1 MGRAFSITLACAAL
15 CFASG
20 TARAGD
26 TEQADALVEEGN
38 QLGAAGDYEGAI
50 NKFRAADAIVQ
61 RPIHACNIGLAY
73 VRLSLWAEAHY
84 YLERCK
90 GTWAEG
96 PLPSWV
102 DRRIGES
109 EGALTKGNFARV
121 EVEVSPASA
130 TVIVAPF
137 PGQPLWAKRLWLPFG
152 THTITASGD
161 GLEDAAEQLILA
173 SRETRTVKLALKE
186 RVATESTPLPGT
198 EPDGEQGRIVK
209 ILSTHEN
216 APPPRRDRSKAWL
229 YAGIGASV
237 ATVATAGLGFY
248 FRAKANDSSDS
259 AGELVT
265 YDDDDNFFERL
276 VTYQEIKD
284 DVRTYNTMM
293 VSSWTLAA
301 VGAGLGT
308 WFFLEAFG
316 GDDDGPAVS
325 ASVNAEGGD
334 VSMHWNF

>member
-1 MGRAFSITLACAAL
+1 MGL
-15 CFASG
+15 CIS

-26 TEQADALVEEGN
+26 VEDADALVDEGN

-50 NKFRAADAIVQ
+50 TKFRAADAIVQ

-96 PLPSWV
+96 ALPSWV

-109 EGALTKGNFARV
+109 EAALGKGNFARIDI
-121 EVEVSPASA
+121 EVTPTSA
-130 TVIVAPF
+130 TVVVAPF
-137 PGQPLWAKRLWLPFG
+137 PGQPLWAKSLWLPFG
-152 THTITASGD
+152 THTVTASGD
-161 GLEDAAEQLILA
+161 GLEDASKQLIIA
-173 SRETRTVKLALKE
+173 SREPRKVELVAKDRAPVEPTV
-186 RVATESTPLPGT
+186 PGT
-198 EPDGEQGRIVK
+198 EPDGEQGRVVK
-209 ILSTHEN
+209 IVTAHEN
-216 APPPRRDRSKAWL
+216 APSPRRDRSKAWL

-325 ASVNAEGGD
+325 ASVSAEGGD